1 MVKFDYKKELVDII
15 KSKRYG
21 FNGDTKEWSKII
33 PENKLD
39 EEKKWLTENIYKGSF
54 SGLIE
59 KITLIDKYKNR

>member
-1 MVKFDYKKELVDII
+1 MDQLNKIVDII

-39 EEKKWLTENIYKGSF
+39 KEKQWLSENIYNGTF